1 MEPEKVPVMLSN
13 LSKQSRSRRA
23 RVLLSRQEKARL
35 READFKTAPIDEGRL
50 PELESELSSGADRNE
65 SVTWQTQAA
74 LSADQQVPPALKTS
88 PFLNPFIAKL
98 SLQMGLPV
106 ADQHAILAAALPPR
120 SVGKQESMLED
131 SDEPRSLLFLC
142 SGSARAYRSFEDGS
156 QQIVSVLLPGDL
168 LNPGDLVL
176 QRSRISVC
184 AITPSVVIEIP
195 IPDLLS
201 LMANRPHIMRALWI
215 ENAMQAAIQRERM
228 IWLGRRNAL
237 SRLAHFLCELTCRLQ
252 IGRDDKFFQ
261 FPLTQQDLA
270 DTLGLSTVHVNRVLK
285 LLRNKRLI
293 DIRRNHLNVLDKEGL
308 YAIAGFDAGYLTSP
322 VPTWAGDALDVSV
335 SNQACLAPS

>member
-1 MEPEKVPVMLSN
+1 MLSN
-13 LSKQSRSRRA
+13 FSGQNRSRRA
-23 RVLLSRQEKARL
+23 KVQLSRQEQARSREVAL
-35 READFKTAPIDEGRL
+35 RTARFDEATP
-50 PELESELSSGADRNE
+50 PEFESGSSAQEYRNR
-65 SVTWQTQAA
+65 SMAWQTEVA
-74 LSADQQVPPALKTS
+74 LPGGRQVPPTLKTS
-88 PFLNPFIAKL
+88 PCRDPFIAKL
-98 SLQMGLPV
+98 SLQMGLPE
-106 ADQHAILAAALPPR
+106 ADQQAILAAALPPR
-120 SVGKQESMLED
+120 CIGKQESILED
-131 SDEPRSLLFLC
+131 GEQPRSLLFLC

-176 QRSRISVC
+176 RRSQISVC

-195 IPDLLS
+195 LADLLS
-201 LMANRPHIMRALWI
+201 LMASRPRIMRALWI

-237 SRLAHFLCELTCRLQ
+237 SRLAHFLCELTYRLQ
-252 IGRDDKFFQ
+252 IGGRGEFSQ

-285 LLRNKRLI
+285 LLRNRRLI

-308 YAIAGFDAGYLTSP
+308 YALAGFDPGYLTSP
-322 VPTWAGDALDVSV
+322 GPIWPEDAMNVSV
-335 SNQACLAPS
+335 SSQACLAPS

>member
-1 MEPEKVPVMLSN
+1 MLSN
-13 LSKQSRSRRA
+13 LSKQNRSRRA
-23 RVLLSRQEKARL
+23 RMRSSRPEEERL
-35 READFKTAPIDEGRL
+35 RDVAFRTAPLDEASL
-50 PELESELSSGADRNE
+50 QPEFESELISRMDRNE
-65 SVTWQTQAA
+65 PLTLQTQVAPA
-74 LSADQQVPPALKTS
+74 GDEQVPPGLKAYQD
-88 PFLNPFIAKL
+88 PFITKL

-106 ADQHAILAAALPPR
+106 PDQHAILSAALPPR
-120 SVGKQESMLED
+120 YIGKQEAILED
-131 SDEPRSLLFLC
+131 GEQPRSLLFLC

-176 QRSRISVC
+176 RRSRISVC

-195 IPDLLS
+195 IRGLLS

-215 ENAMQAAIQRERM
+215 ENARQAEIQRERM

-237 SRLAHFLCELTCRLQ
+237 SRLAHFLCELTYRLQ
-252 IGRDDKFFQ
+252 IGADERFFQ

-285 LLRNKRLI
+285 LLRNRRLI

-308 YAIAGFDAGYLTSP
+308 YAIAGFDPGYLTLP
-322 VPTWAGDALDVSV
+322 GPTWEEDAVEHISC
-335 SNQACLAPS
+335 SN